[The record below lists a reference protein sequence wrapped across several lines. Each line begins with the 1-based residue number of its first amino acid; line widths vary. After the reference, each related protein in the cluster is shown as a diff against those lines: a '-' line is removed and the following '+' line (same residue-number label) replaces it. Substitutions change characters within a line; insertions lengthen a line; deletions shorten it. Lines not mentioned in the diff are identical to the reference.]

1 MGVSLSVR
9 ISALCFAGALAIGTA
24 AACGG
29 GDGDTASKSSGDGSG
44 GGTSAA
50 GGTANGGQDGG
61 GTGGTGGSGGTGG
74 TGSNGGTGG
83 TGSTGGG
90 MPTWKPP
97 DGNGGSGTSGSGNSG
112 GSGGSGGSNGSGGS
126 GSSSGSGGSGGSN
139 GSGGSGSSSGS
150 GNTGGGGG
158 GSIEGPAW
166 LPPGPH
172 SPNTDTEIDPE
183 VVYDLLGE
191 KPASCADTAKQIPA
205 DLSNDNW
212 RVLHGLAEACKAVQ
226 GQGGDWDLAAS
237 DYSALKGRLNGC
249 KSSAAYTA
257 LGGIL
262 RFHGQHPSTT
272 VKLKASTPGGGGAVC
287 RFRIDSVK
295 AGTDGAAKPGDTIT
309 VTVGGIYFDKAELLG
324 GASTM
329 TVAGAPADLPGD
341 DPDPTT
347 EPADQE
353 TFQVVVPDPGPGSY
367 GRKVAVSLSHNGGTP
382 VTLKNAFT
390 LVAPGSPDDSP
401 VTSPGTSPSTGA
413 AHSR

>member
-1 MGVSLSVR
+1 MEVSLGVR

-29 GDGDTASKSSGDGSG
+29 GDGNTASKSSGDGSG

-61 GTGGTGGSGGTGG
+61 GTGDTGGSGGT
-74 TGSNGGTGG
+74 GGTGG

-97 DGNGGSGTSGSGNSG
+97 DGNGGSGTSGSGSSG

-191 KPASCADTAKQIPA
+191 KPTSCVDTAKQIPA

-237 DYSALKGRLNGC
+237 DYAAFKGRLNGC

-272 VKLKASTPGGGGAVC
+272 VKLKASASGGGGAVC

-324 GASTM
+324 GASKM
-329 TVAGAPADLPGD
+329 TIAGVPAELPDD
-341 DPDPTT
+341 DPNTPTN
-347 EPADQE
+347 PPDQL
-353 TFQVVVPDPGPGSY
+353 TFKVVVPDPGPGSY
-367 GRKVAVSLSHNGGTP
+367 GRKVAVSLSHYTGKP

-390 LVAPGSPDDSP
+390 LVAPGPSPDDSP
-401 VTSPGTSPSTGA
+401 VTSPGVSPSTSA

>member
-1 MGVSLSVR
+1 MEVSLGVR

-29 GDGDTASKSSGDGSG
+29 GDGDNASKSSGGGSD
-44 GGTSAA
+44 GGTSVA

-61 GTGGTGGSGGTGG
+61 GTGDTGGTGGSGSTGG
-74 TGSNGGTGG
+74 TG
-83 TGSTGGG
+83 GSTGGG
-90 MPTWKPP
+90 MPTWKAP
-97 DGNGGSGTSGSGNSG
+97 DGNGGSGTSGSGSSG
-112 GSGGSGGSNGSGGS
+112 GSGGSGG
-126 GSSSGSGGSGGSN
+126 SSGSGGSGGSN
-139 GSGGSGSSSGS
+139 GSNGSNGPSGSGSSGSSSGS
-150 GNTGGGGG
+150 GHTSGGGGG

-191 KPASCADTAKQIPA
+191 KPASCADTSKQIPA
-205 DLSNDNW
+205 GPPSVDW
-212 RVLHGLAEACKAVQ
+212 RVLRGLAEACKAVQ

-237 DYSALKGRLNGC
+237 DYAALQGRLKGC
-249 KSSAAYTA
+249 KSGAAYTA

-287 RFRIDSVK
+287 RFRIGSVK
-295 AGTDGAAKPGDTIT
+295 AGADGAAKPGDTIT
-309 VTVGGIYFDKAELLG
+309 VTVGDLYFDKVELLG

-329 TVAGAPADLPGD
+329 TIAGTPADLPGH

-347 EPADQE
+347 EPPDQL
-353 TFQVVVPDPGPGSY
+353 TFEVVVPDPGPGSY
-367 GRKVAVSLSHNGGTP
+367 GHKVAVSLSHNGGKP

-401 VTSPGTSPSTGA
+401 VTSPVTSPSTGA
-413 AHSR
+413 ARSR

>member
-1 MGVSLSVR
+1 MRS
-9 ISALCFAGALAIGTA
+9 
-24 AACGG
+24 
-29 GDGDTASKSSGDGSG
+29 
-44 GGTSAA
+44 
-50 GGTANGGQDGG
+50 GTANGGQDEGG
-61 GTGGTGGSGGTGG
+61 NGSTGGSGSTGG

-83 TGSTGGG
+83 TGGTGGG

-97 DGNGGSGTSGSGNSG
+97 EGNGGSGTGGSGSTG

-126 GSSSGSGGSGGSN
+126 GGSSSSGSNGASGSG
-139 GSGGSGSSSGS
+139 GS

-158 GSIEGPAW
+158 SVEGPAW

-172 SPNTDTEIDPE
+172 SPNTDTDIDPE

-205 DLSNDNW
+205 DLGNNNVNW
-212 RVLHGLAEACKAVQ
+212 RVLRGLAEACKAVQ

-237 DYSALKGRLNGC
+237 DYAALQGGLKGC
-249 KSSAAYTA
+249 KSGAAYTA

-272 VKLKASTPGGGGAVC
+272 VKLKASAPGGGGGVC

-295 AGTDGAAKPGDTIT
+295 AGAHGAAKPGDTIT

-329 TVAGAPADLPGD
+329 TIAGAPADLPGD
-341 DPDPTT
+341 DPDPKT
-347 EPADQE
+347 EPPDQE
-353 TFQVVVPDPGPGSY
+353 TFEVVVPDPGPGSY
-367 GRKVAVSLSHNGGTP
+367 GRKVAVGLSHNGGTP

-401 VTSPGTSPSTGA
+401 VTSPGTSPSTGT

>member
-1 MGVSLSVR
+1 
-9 ISALCFAGALAIGTA
+9 
-24 AACGG
+24 
-29 GDGDTASKSSGDGSG
+29 
-44 GGTSAA
+44 
-50 GGTANGGQDGG
+50 
-61 GTGGTGGSGGTGG
+61 
-74 TGSNGGTGG
+74 
-83 TGSTGGG
+83 

-97 DGNGGSGTSGSGNSG
+97 DGNGGSGSS
-112 GSGGSGGSNGSGGS
+112 GS

-150 GNTGGGGG
+150 GGSGHTSGGGGG

-172 SPNTDTEIDPE
+172 SPNTDTQIDPE

-191 KPASCADTAKQIPA
+191 KPASCADTAQQIPA
-205 DLSNDNW
+205 DLDHNKDNW
-212 RVLHGLAEACKAVQ
+212 RVLRGLAEACKAVQ

-237 DYSALKGRLNGC
+237 DYAALQGKLKGC
-249 KSSAAYTA
+249 KGSAAYTA

-272 VKLKASTPGGGGAVC
+272 VKLKASAAGGGGAVC
-287 RFRIDSVK
+287 RFRIDSVH
-295 AGTDGAAKPGDTIT
+295 AGADGAAKPGDTIT

-329 TVAGAPADLPGD
+329 TIADVPADLPGD

-347 EPADQE
+347 EPPDQE
-353 TFQVVVPDPGPGSY
+353 TFEVVVPDPGPGGY
-367 GRKVAVSLSHNGGTP
+367 GQKVTVSLSHNGGTP

-390 LVAPGSPDDSP
+390 LTAPASPDDSP
-401 VTSPGTSPSTGA
+401 VTSPGTSPSTDA